1 MKFVPHKSW
10 KSLLENNDAA
20 LLWQSLHRLVSIHP
34 LVRSAQRNQH
44 NPKNVTSL
52 LSLPD
57 LTQDLYVLLL
67 EKSRFNH
74 YVQGHM
80 TDAEIE
86 REIFQVEL
94 TNMLIGRLRQ
104 RQPENYRIV
113 RRISTVLD
121 SEPYFRVIRQPE
133 AHQPGRYRQAVHV
146 IYGLCDWKSDK
157 PIKDSGRFEEL
168 IANVPMRVRNRRRV
182 GCKGDAQLIVTNQEL
197 SDLLVEI
204 FRAVDS
210 PISLRVLRSLALSR
224 LPVYDAVVSSIEQV
238 TEDNRQSQGW
248 EKMLISSHAC
258 PEQIN
263 LQREQEFLARQAA
276 HDFLDQLEKVALSHG
291 HRNRTH
297 RFWRILWHSYF
308 DPQEPSQLA
317 IAAMLEMSDSTVS
330 DYRRKMEQEMQKLL
344 KEYLLP
350 EQMSPFAEE
359 LSAQLKRRLARI
371 EAPRRAASLGR
382 QELSAWPRFNYSSLT
397 TLEALPVV

>member
-20 LLWQSLHRLVSIHP
+20 LLWQSLHRLVSVHP

-44 NPKNVTSL
+44 NAKTTTCL
-52 LSLPD
+52 LSLQD
-57 LTQDLYVLLL
+57 LTQDLYLLLL

-74 YVQGHM
+74 YAQEQM

-94 TNMLIGRLRQ
+94 TNMLIGQLRR

-113 RRISTVLD
+113 RRISMVLD
-121 SEPYFRVIRQPE
+121 SEPDFRVIRHPE
-133 AHQPGRYRQAVHV
+133 SHQPGRYRQAVHV
-146 IYGLCDWKSDK
+146 IYGLRCWTSDK
-157 PIKDSGRFEEL
+157 PIKDSGKFEDL
-168 IANVPMRVRNRRRV
+168 IAHVPVRVRNRRRV

-204 FRAVDS
+204 FQAVDS
-210 PISLRVLRSLALSR
+210 PISLRVLRSLALSK

-238 TEDNRQSQGW
+238 IERDEQSNSW

-263 LQREQEFLARQAA
+263 LQREQDFLARQAA
-276 HDFLDQLEKVALSHG
+276 HDFLEQLEKAARSQRDRMHK
-291 HRNRTH
+291 
-297 RFWRILWHSYF
+297 FWRILWHTYF
-308 DPQEPSQLA
+308 DPDQPSQLA
-317 IAAMLEMSDSTVS
+317 IAAMLKISDSTVS
-330 DYRRKMEQEMQKLL
+330 DYRRKTEQEMQRLL
-344 KEYLLP
+344 RADLRP
-350 EQMSPFAEE
+350 DQMSPFAEE
-359 LSAQLKRRLARI
+359 LAVQLRRRLARI
-371 EAPRRAASLGR
+371 EAPRRAAAVGR
-382 QELSAWPRFNYSSLT
+382 QESTTWSHFNYSSLAS
-397 TLEALPVV
+397 LEAAPVV

>member
-1 MKFVPHKSW
+1 MKVVPHKSW

-44 NPKNVTSL
+44 NAKNVTSL

-57 LTQDLYVLLL
+57 LTQDLYLLLL

-74 YVQGHM
+74 YAQGHM

-104 RQPENYRIV
+104 RQPENYRIA
-113 RRISTVLD
+113 RRISNVLD
-121 SEPYFRVIRQPE
+121 SEPCFRVIRQPE
-133 AHQPGRYRQAVHV
+133 AHQVGRYRQAVHV
-146 IYGLCDWKSDK
+146 IYGLNDWKSDK
-157 PIKDSGRFEEL
+157 PVKDSGRFEDL
-168 IANVPMRVRNRRRV
+168 IVNVPMRVRNRRRV

-197 SDLLVEI
+197 SSLLVEI

-238 TEDNRQSQGW
+238 TEHEGQSQGW
-248 EKMLISSHAC
+248 EKMLVSNHDC

-263 LQREQEFLARQAA
+263 LQRERESLARQAA
-276 HDFLDQLEKVALSHG
+276 HDVLERLEKISRF
-291 HRNRTH
+291 HRHRTQK
-297 RFWRILWHSYF
+297 FWRILWHYYF
-308 DPQEPSQLA
+308 DPTEPSQLT
-317 IAAMLEMSDSTVS
+317 IAAILGMSDSSVS
-330 DYRRKMEQEMQKLL
+330 DYRRKIDQALQDML
-344 KEYLLP
+344 KEALLP
-350 EQMSPFAEE
+350 EQMGYFAEE
-359 LSAQLKRRLARI
+359 LSAQLRGRLARI
-371 EAPRRAASLGR
+371 EAPRRPQSAGR
-382 QELSAWPRFNYSSLT
+382 QEIQAWPHFNYSSLA